1 MHTVC
6 VMSDSENELPTK
18 RFVKMVPLRVLRGGG
33 GGEGGLRGGGLIWK
47 LIKLQ
52 FEINKAT
59 IIRVH
64 ILI

>member
-6 VMSDSENELPTK
+6 VMSDSENELPAK
-18 RFVKMVPLRVLRGGG
+18 RFVKMVPLRALRGGG
-33 GGEGGLRGGGLIWK
+33 GKGGLGGGLICK
-47 LIKLQ
+47 LLKLQ
-52 FEINKAT
+52 FAINKAS

>member
-18 RFVKMVPLRVLRGGG
+18 RFVKMVPLRALRGGG
-33 GGEGGLRGGGLIWK
+33 GGLGGLICK
-47 LIKLQ
+47 LLKLQ
-52 FEINKAT
+52 FAINKAS

-64 ILI
+64 ILV

>member
-33 GGEGGLRGGGLIWK
+33 EGGLRGGGGLICK
-47 LIKLQ
+47 MLKLQ
-52 FEINKAT
+52 FAINKAS